1 MPENDVTADQSNN
14 SSSLAFYTDELK
26 QLSLEAHNDKSV
38 SQNITNLAK
47 DSNSQIIT
55 QDNLSTDT
63 TKINLAHF
71 SILILKVLTFFK
83 I

>member
-14 SSSLAFYTDELK
+14 SSSLAFNTDELK
-26 QLSLEAHNDKSV
+26 QLSFEAHNDKSV

-55 QDNLSTDT
+55 QDYTSTS
-63 TKINLAHF
+63 K
-71 SILILKVLTFFK
+71 
-83 I
+83 